1 MLQKTS
7 VKPTRPAVLLGL
19 IAAIAFLIF
28 GLVFLSVLIKL
39 GSGLGIAFM
48 IFWIFIVLIMIGFSI
63 HLLTSRKGVLELD
76 TESQIPEGESGPD
89 FEAKL
94 RKLELLKKDGLVTDE
109 EYRDKR
115 AEILKQKKY

>member
-115 AEILKQKKY
+115 AEILKQKW

>member
-28 GLVFLSVLIKL
+28 GLVFLSVLVKL

-76 TESQIPEGESGPD
+76 TESQIPEEGAGPD

-109 EYRDKR
+109 EYRGKR
-115 AEILKQKKY
+115 AEILNQKW

>member
-76 TESQIPEGESGPD
+76 TESHIPEGGSGPD

-115 AEILKQKKY
+115 AEILKQKW

>member
-19 IAAIAFLIF
+19 IASVAFLVF
-28 GLVFLSVLIKL
+28 GSVFLFVLIKE
-39 GSGLGIAFM
+39 GAGPGIFFM
-48 IFWIFIVLIMIGFSI
+48 IFWIFLVLLMTGYWIY
-63 HLLTSRKGVLELD
+63 LLTSRKGVLELD
-76 TESQIPEGESGPD
+76 TESQIPEGGAGPD

-94 RKLELLKKDGLVTDE
+94 RKLELLKNDGLVTDD

-115 AEILKQKKY
+115 AEILKQKW

>member
-48 IFWIFIVLIMIGFSI
+48 IFWISIVLIMIGFSI

-76 TESQIPEGESGPD
+76 TESQIPEGGAGPD

-115 AEILKQKKY
+115 AEILKQKW

>member
-1 MLQKTS
+1 MLQKMS

-19 IAAIAFLIF
+19 IASIAFLIF
-28 GLVFLSVLIKL
+28 GLVFLFVLIKE
-39 GSGLGIAFM
+39 GAWPGILFM
-48 IFWIFIVLIMIGFSI
+48 IFWIFIVLSMIGYWI
-63 HLLTSRKGVLELD
+63 HLLTSRKGVLEID
-76 TESQIPEGESGPD
+76 TESQIPEGGAGPD

-115 AEILKQKKY
+115 AEILKQKW

>member
-76 TESQIPEGESGPD
+76 TESQIPEGGSGPD

-115 AEILKQKKY
+115 AEILKQKW

>member
-7 VKPTRPAVLLGL
+7 VKPTRPAVMLGL

-48 IFWIFIVLIMIGFSI
+48 IFWIFLVLIMIRFSI
-63 HLLTSRKGVLELD
+63 HLLTSRNAVLELD
-76 TESQIPEGESGPD
+76 TESQIPEGGSGPD

-94 RKLELLKKDGLVTDE
+94 RKLELLKKDGLVTDD

-115 AEILKQKKY
+115 AEILKQKW